1 MTNFNYARFKGNKT
15 EINFQPTQTT
25 AIPRHVSQLLNF
37 SSTSDCIIFLFLGI
51 ALVEGPQYWH
61 TGFTVWTITFTLI
74 CRFLGTYGLT
84 FLANRRRIRKI
95 NLQEM
100 FIMAY
105 GGLRGAVGF
114 SLVEMIK
121 ADVVPPAQMFVTTT
135 LAVVMFTIFIQV
147 KIMKSFINTSS
158 SFLLWLCREER
169 SSSWWIC
176 WTLTRRR
183 TSEKPS
189 AKKSTREC
197 FNTSWPESKLFP
209 GRAEANTSE

>member
-1 MTNFNYARFKGNKT
+1 MLSKIFPKS
-15 EINFQPTQTT
+15 PTPPLN
-25 AIPRHVSQLLNF
+25 ISWKCWGKMIRYWEDLLQNHGSF
-37 SSTSDCIIFLFLGI
+37 LSSTSDCIIFLFLGI

-74 CRFLGTYGLT
+74 CRFIGTYTLT
-84 FLANRRRIRKI
+84 FFANRRRIRKV

-114 SLVEMIK
+114 SLVEMID

-147 KIMKSFINTSS
+147 IRK
-158 SFLLWLCREER
+158 
-169 SSSWWIC
+169 
-176 WTLTRRR
+176 LTCN
-183 TSEKPS
+183 EI
-189 AKKSTREC
+189 
-197 FNTSWPESKLFP
+197 
-209 GRAEANTSE
+209 